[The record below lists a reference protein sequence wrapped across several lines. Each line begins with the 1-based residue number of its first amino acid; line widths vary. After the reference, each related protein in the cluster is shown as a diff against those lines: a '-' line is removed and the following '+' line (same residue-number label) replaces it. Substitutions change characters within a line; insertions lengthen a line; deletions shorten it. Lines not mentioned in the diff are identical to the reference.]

1 VDPKST
7 ILATQYKLMPPLLV
21 IPAGSY
27 LGEIVVTGN
36 FDNLVTT
43 KL

>member
-1 VDPKST
+1 
-7 ILATQYKLMPPLLV
+7 MPPLLV

-36 FDNLVTT
+36 FDNLVANQTVSCF
-43 KL
+43 